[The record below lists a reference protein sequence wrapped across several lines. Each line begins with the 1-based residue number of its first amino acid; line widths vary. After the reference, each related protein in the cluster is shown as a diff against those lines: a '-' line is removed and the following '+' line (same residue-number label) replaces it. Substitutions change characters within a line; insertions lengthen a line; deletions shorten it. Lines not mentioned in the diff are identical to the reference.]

1 MNLCRGCSSEL
12 SSTLIDL
19 GEQPIANN
27 LLKKPQMDQIED
39 HPLQVMICGKCGL
52 VQLSE
57 SLSREDLFTED
68 YVYYSSFSKS
78 WLKHSRDYAESMIKL
93 LSLHQNDL
101 VIEVGSNDGY
111 LLQYFLAHKIKVLGI
126 EPSQGV
132 AGAALR
138 IGIPTIIE
146 FFDLSIAKHLSKFQK
161 PKLIIANNVLAHV
174 PNLHSFIESF
184 SLLIAEEGLITF
196 EFPHLLNLIK
206 NNQFDTIYHEH
217 YSYLSV
223 SALIPIFNSFSL
235 KIVNIEKL
243 ETHGG
248 SLRVYVSKK
257 SSKFIVSQ
265 IVNEIITEENMFDPR
280 LKEVSESFRSRVLN
294 LKQQTL
300 MELEDIKNKDL
311 KIAAYSASAKGVTFL
326 NFCGISTNLIEFVV
340 DINPVKQEKY
350 LPRSLIPVVSR
361 EYLDKNIPDVL
372 LILSWNLSD
381 EIKKQLFPLVNKGL
395 KLMRAIPRLEY
406 F

>member
-1 MNLCRGCSSEL
+1 
-12 SSTLIDL
+12 
-19 GEQPIANN
+19 
-27 LLKKPQMDQIED
+27 MDQIED

-57 SLSREDLFTED
+57 SLSREDLFTEE

>member
-1 MNLCRGCSSEL
+1 M
-12 SSTLIDL
+12 LIDL

-27 LLKKPQMDQIED
+27 LLNKPQMDQIED

-57 SLSREDLFTED
+57 SLSREDLFTEE

>member
-12 SSTLIDL
+12 SSMLIDL

-27 LLKKPQMDQIED
+27 LLNKPQMDQIED

>member
-12 SSTLIDL
+12 SSMLIDL

-27 LLKKPQMDQIED
+27 LLNKPQMDQIED

-57 SLSREDLFTED
+57 SLSREDLFTEE